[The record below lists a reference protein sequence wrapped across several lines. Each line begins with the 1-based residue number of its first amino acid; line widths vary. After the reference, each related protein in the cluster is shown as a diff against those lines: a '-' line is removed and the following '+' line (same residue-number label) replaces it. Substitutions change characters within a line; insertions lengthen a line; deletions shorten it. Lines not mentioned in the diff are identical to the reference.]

1 MARQEIILG
10 TPPAG
15 LGGDPP
21 RTASMKINAMTQEL
35 YDKHAA
41 LGTASVRAAQTTSK
55 AYSGELLRAD
65 LNGIGMMSVL
75 EGTVY
80 ANGVP
85 ADLFGTGFCEG
96 FCSGGALG
104 IPGMTTGNYGV
115 LTSKMHWNDAGGG
128 ASNIQEWRGGQ
139 VKYVRYPL
147 SNTAWTAWIL
157 VSAQLVGISGNGLNQ
172 SVIERG
178 SNAGGDY
185 VRFIDGTMFTW
196 GSRFV
201 ANVNTPAGG
210 AINTNVA
217 GLQPAVFAGNAQ
229 HSVSVTFYTS
239 VDGGGVGIYGSIQNY
254 TSIGSPVMQF
264 IALNTGQSPNN
275 VNPSFTIGN
284 LVANSHYITFQ
295 STGRWK

>member
-80 ANGVP
+80 VNGVP
-85 ADLFGTGFCEG
+85 ADLFGTGDCSG
-96 FCSGGALG
+96 FCSGGACG
-104 IPGMTTGNYGV
+104 VPGMNAGNYGV
-115 LTSKMHWNDAGGG
+115 LSSRMHWSDTAGGSG
-128 ASNIQEWRGGQ
+128 NMQEWSSGA
-139 VKYVRYPL
+139 VKYTRVPA
-147 SNTAWTAWIL
+147 SAGAWSPWQLAG
-157 VSAQLVGISGNGLNQ
+157 AQLVGPMGAGLFQ

-178 SNAGGDY
+178 SNANGEY
-185 VRFIDGTMFTW
+185 VRFIDGTQMCWLVAT
-196 GSRFV
+196 GYT
-201 ANVNTPAGG
+201 ANVSKS
-210 AINTNVA
+210 
-217 GLQPAVFAGNAQ
+217 GLFPMAFASAATTT
-229 HSVSVTFYTS
+229 VTCSVTPNGAYDWS
-239 VDGGGVGIYGSIQNY
+239 HCIYPSGYNEWTFASTTGS
-254 TSIGSPVMQF
+254 
-264 IALNTGQSPNN
+264 A
-275 VNPSFTIGN
+275 VNQIKIMA
-284 LVANSHYITFQ
+284 V
-295 STGRWK
+295 GRWK